1 MVGGGKALCFLLYM
15 VSHKI
20 RFVRR
25 SCQLCVVIISIPSG
39 PCILYEMERCIQ
51 TQQVNGT
58 NTASEWNKY
67 HCIRVT
73 CHISKQ
79 NTAENTTIYWVWWLD
94 APIVDTTAQ
103 PTIQRSGELVGVI
116 RPQSKSVHLLWGV
129 AWVGVSSLVH
139 GA

>member
-79 NTAENTTIYWVWWLD
+79 NTAGNTTICVHKNCYITQCPTPYLLITVAILTSNSYTD
-94 APIVDTTAQ
+94 A
-103 PTIQRSGELVGVI
+103 LV
-116 RPQSKSVHLLWGV
+116 SLFKS
-129 AWVGVSSLVH
+129 S
-139 GA
+139 